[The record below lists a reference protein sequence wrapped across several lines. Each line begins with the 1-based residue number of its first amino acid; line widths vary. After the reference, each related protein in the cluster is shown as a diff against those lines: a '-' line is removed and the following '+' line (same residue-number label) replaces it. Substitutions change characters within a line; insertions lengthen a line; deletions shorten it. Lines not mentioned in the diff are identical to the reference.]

1 MRFLICTVGPTAGY
15 LTEHLLPSPSSSIFS
30 SSRIWLSQIF
40 NNDNKNNWISPSLC
54 LTIFLEI
61 LFYHLHLHFGCNDD
75 DGYHF
80 NTLIVHLFVRFTTV
94 KSLYLLINMMIIH
107 LRRFNFMYNGE
118 VAFPQSV
125 ISQVCT
131 LFLSSIAVQYVYLSS
146 KHFPYESISIA
157 QEDQFEVESKNQLNT
172 IKPAH
177 R

>member
-1 MRFLICTVGPTAGY
+1 MTIKTIEFRL
-15 LTEHLLPSPSSSIFS
+15 
-30 SSRIWLSQIF
+30 
-40 NNDNKNNWISPSLC
+40 LC
-54 LTIFLEI
+54 LTIVLEI

-125 ISQVCT
+125 ISQVCI

-146 KHFPYESISIA
+146 KHFPYESLHKKINLKWKAKINSTQSSQHTVRPCDFFSAVRYLLI
-157 QEDQFEVESKNQLNT
+157 
-172 IKPAH
+172 PA
-177 R
+177 